1 MQITGL
7 DPASRLTGWATSSG
21 QIPLAGVWPMRQCGD
36 DLGMM
41 VDIFDQYLSVH
52 IDRFH
57 PDVFVVEGPILVVN
71 RGKRAP
77 GRYSDTPE
85 KLRKLYGLN
94 SHIQFVCRRR
104 GIVYQEETLQALK
117 RELTG
122 NPNASKDDMVAVAR
136 KIGVELPDG
145 PGEEDA
151 ADATSA
157 CLIGLRKY
165 VPQCSR
171 SFDSLIYGQR
181 RNALL

>member
-21 QIPLAGVWPMRQCGD
+21 DIPLAGVWPMKQCGD

-41 VDIFDQYLSVH
+41 VDLFDQFLSIH

-57 PDVFVVEGPILVVN
+57 PDVFVVEGPILIVN
-71 RGKRAP
+71 HHPKAGNRP
-77 GRYSDTPE
+77 TDTPG

-94 SHIQFVCRRR
+94 SHIQFVCKRR

-122 NPNASKDDMVAVAR
+122 KSNGEKAEMVRVAR
-136 KIGVELPDG
+136 RIGIELPDG

-151 ADATSA
+151 ADGVAA
-157 CLIGLRKY
+157 CLIGIRRY
-165 VPQCSR
+165 VPLSSR
-171 SFDSLIYGQR
+171 RFDQLIHGR
-181 RNALL
+181 RGALL